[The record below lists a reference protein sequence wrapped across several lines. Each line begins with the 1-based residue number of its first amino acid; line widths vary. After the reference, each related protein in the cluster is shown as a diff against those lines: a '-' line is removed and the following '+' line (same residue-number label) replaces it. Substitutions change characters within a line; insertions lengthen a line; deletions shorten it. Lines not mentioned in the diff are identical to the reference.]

1 MLLPFCLIF
10 QDCCFNLV
18 ESKMSDAVISSWAA
32 HVPKGPW
39 RDQAAAWSAAKS
51 DGWDGRQM
59 ANRRKPNF
67 LIGSSQVRAFQKFN
81 RIFLYGRCFY
91 GANKPAAAAALLGI
105 DTTNN
110 QGNGE
115 VSHRNDRKQKNALRD
130 GKVLTDKPQH
140 QNWLER
146 KKKKKA
152 GL

>member
-1 MLLPFCLIF
+1 
-10 QDCCFNLV
+10 
-18 ESKMSDAVISSWAA
+18 MSDAVISSWAA

-91 GANKPAAAAALLGI
+91 GANKPAAAAAFWASTLQTIKGMVKFHI
-105 DTTNN
+105 ETT
-110 QGNGE
+110 E
-115 VSHRNDRKQKNALRD
+115 SRRMH
-130 GKVLTDKPQH
+130 
-140 QNWLER
+140 
-146 KKKKKA
+146 
-152 GL
+152 